1 MEKKS
6 TDIKEIK
13 NPYEKPKLKISQGII
28 CILMLCCVGASFFLT
43 VRIQDSMNRI
53 NLYKKQEDYYN
64 TYRTRMIQMQDE
76 ASNYVMDIIQKDFQ
90 IYLEY
95 NESLINNTQAD
106 TAMITEYM
114 ELINVYDVVWGNR

>member
-13 NPYEKPKLKISQGII
+13 NPYKNQIKNFPRYNLHIDA
-28 CILMLCCVGASFFLT
+28 MLCGRFLFSP

-53 NLYKKQEDYYN
+53 DLYKKQEDYYN

>member
-1 MEKKS
+1 
-6 TDIKEIK
+6 
-13 NPYEKPKLKISQGII
+13 
-28 CILMLCCVGASFFLT
+28 
-43 VRIQDSMNRI
+43 
-53 NLYKKQEDYYN
+53 
-64 TYRTRMIQMQDE
+64 MQDE